1 MVAIADNDPVII
13 IKDAQSISGSSY
25 LGIRGSVGLIYSLG
39 GSYGLVLFLGIRL
52 VYIGGADNKKF
63 FVCSKL

>member
-25 LGIRGSVGLIYSLG
+25 LGTRGLIYSLG

-52 VYIGGADNKKF
+52 VYIGGADNKKNF
-63 FVCSKL
+63 RVQ

>member
-13 IKDAQSISGSSY
+13 IKDAQSISGSLY
-25 LGIRGSVGLIYSLG
+25 LGIRGSEGLIYSLG

-52 VYIGGADNKKF
+52 VYIGGADNKKNF
-63 FVCSKL
+63 RVQ

>member
-25 LGIRGSVGLIYSLG
+25 LGTRGLIYSLG
-39 GSYGLVLFLGIRL
+39 GSYGLLLFLGIRL
-52 VYIGGADNKKF
+52 VYIGGDK
-63 FVCSKL
+63 